1 MSDSETERPL
11 GNSEGQE
18 AGGSGTRLHSLM
30 AGMRYLVPDLAE
42 ALGPD
47 TEVVLHDLNRLP
59 NSIVAIA
66 GNVTGRQEGGPATNL
81 LLKLLRRGNTN
92 NLLNA
97 RSETSNGRILRSS
110 TLFLKDEEGRAIGCL
125 CINTDVTDG
134 LEIRNFISKHFIGIE
149 AEEKSSVAKE
159 SSELFSQDVEEL
171 KREMV
176 RKAVES
182 VGVPVSLMRK
192 DHKLQVTRALDE
204 AGLFLI
210 RGAAEYVAQA
220 LGVTRYTIYNYRD
233 SVRASD
239 ELAEQTAP
247 ISLQDVK

>member
-1 MSDSETERPL
+1 MQR
-11 GNSEGQE
+11 
-18 AGGSGTRLHSLM
+18 
-30 AGMRYLVPDLAE
+30 LVPDLAE

-47 TEVVLHDLNRLP
+47 TEVVLHDLKQLP

-66 GNVTGRQEGGPATNL
+66 GSVTGRREGGPATNL
-81 LLKLLRRGNTN
+81 LLKLLREGNTN
-92 NLLNA
+92 NFLNA
-97 RSETSNGRILRSS
+97 RSEISNGRILRSS

-125 CINTDVTDG
+125 CFNTDVTDG

-149 AEEKSSVAKE
+149 AEEKGSVAEE
-159 SSELFSQDVEEL
+159 SSEIFSQDVEEL

-176 RKAVES
+176 RKAVDN
-182 VGVPVSLMRK
+182 VGVPISLMRK
-192 DHKLQVTRALDE
+192 EHKLQVTKTLDE

-233 SVRASD
+233 SVRVSD

-247 ISLQDVK
+247 SSSRDVK

>member
-1 MSDSETERPL
+1 MSGPDTKRSRGNPER
-11 GNSEGQE
+11 QE
-18 AGGSGTRLHSLM
+18 VGGTHLHPLM
-30 AGMRYLVPDLAE
+30 AGVRQLVPDIAE

-59 NSIVAIA
+59 NSIVAIG
-66 GNVTGRQEGGPATNL
+66 GNLTGRGEGGPATNL
-81 LLKLLRRGNTN
+81 LLKLLREGNTN
-92 NLLNA
+92 NLLNV
-97 RSETSNGRILRSS
+97 RSETSDGRVLRSS
-110 TLFLKDEEGRAIGCL
+110 TLFLKDEKGRAIGCL
-125 CINTDVTDG
+125 CFNTDVTDG
-134 LEIRNFISKHFIGIE
+134 LEIRDFISKHFIGIE
-149 AEEKSSVAKE
+149 AEEKSSVVEE

-192 DHKLQVTRALDE
+192 EHKLQVTRALDE

-220 LGVTRYTIYNYRD
+220 LSVTRYTIYNYRD
-233 SVRASD
+233 NVRGSD
-239 ELAEQTAP
+239 ELAGQVAP
-247 ISLQDVK
+247 GSLQDVK